1 MVLLIESVET
11 LIETFRSK
19 KERYNKALFLV
30 CLETK
35 YILSIADVFNNTGV
49 YVVLLC
55 LGSNRNTYLD
65 DYVHFADF
73 KTKIALMRRLDGH
86 LPGSETNGQIGI
98 DVSKKH
104 EKKKRFYDPI
114 KKNLSFFRLFHQVK
128 KAAHG
133 EFGVDITSKVVE
145 AARYNLMIKLNLG
158 GLRIGD

>member
-1 MVLLIESVET
+1 MKHFDQE
-11 LIETFRSK
+11 K
-19 KERYNKALFLV
+19 RYNKALFR
-30 CLETK
+30 LETK

-104 EKKKRFYDPI
+104 KKRFYDPI
-114 KKNLSFFRLFHQVK
+114 KK
-128 KAAHG
+128 
-133 EFGVDITSKVVE
+133 T
-145 AARYNLMIKLNLG
+145 
-158 GLRIGD
+158 